1 MTKGSNNSGFIF
13 FTSLTHFYSYL
24 QQAESAL
31 SEFSQSSSLQDALHP
46 LSKSLVQTTLL
57 NHKDKDVKLL
67 VAVCFIEVMRV
78 LAPDPP
84 FSDEILK
91 VFNSHATFLLLY
103 LVI

>member
-1 MTKGSNNSGFIF
+1 MF
-13 FTSLTHFYSYL
+13 LL

-31 SEFSQSSSLQDALHP
+31 SEFSQSSSLQDPLHA

-67 VAVCFIEVMRV
+67 VSVCFIEVMRV

-91 VFNSHATFLLLY
+91 VFNSHATFLLC
-103 LVI
+103 IW

>member
-1 MTKGSNNSGFIF
+1 MMKRSTKSGVILFTYLTYF
-13 FTSLTHFYSYL
+13 FYL
-24 QQAESAL
+24 QQAENAL
-31 SEFSQSSSLQDALHP
+31 SELSQSSSLQDALQA

-84 FSDEILK
+84 FSEEIFK
-91 VFNSHATFLLLY
+91 VLNSHATFVLLY
-103 LVI
+103 FVM